1 MNKKKFKL
9 KKINLETSFSVFLT
23 QLFHVGKKMPTRKF
37 YNQFHVGKNEIRVGN
52 FQKIVFPNIQLKG
65 VVNRLPPFKNLS
77 DHKNRSLMG

>member
-1 MNKKKFKL
+1 
-9 KKINLETSFSVFLT
+9 
-23 QLFHVGKKMPTRKF
+23 MPTRKF